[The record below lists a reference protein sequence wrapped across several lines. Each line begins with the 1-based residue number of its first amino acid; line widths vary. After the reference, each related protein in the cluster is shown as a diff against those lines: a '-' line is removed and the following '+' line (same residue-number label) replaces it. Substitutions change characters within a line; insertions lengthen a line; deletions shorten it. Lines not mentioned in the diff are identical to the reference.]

1 MKTDASPLIAWQDGC
16 KHRAALRG
24 QKMATLK
31 DIAVEAGVSLAT
43 VSRVLN
49 DDPTLNVKEETK
61 RRILEI
67 AEKLEYKSSSSRK
80 ALVNAVGQHHIL
92 ALYSYQQDLEIND
105 PYYLAIRHGIETQ
118 CEKLGIELTNCY
130 LNHSLPELKKMTGA
144 LIIGQPSAAI
154 REAVSALT
162 DNICFIDF
170 HETGSQYD
178 AVDIDLVRIAKEV
191 IDFFIAQGVS
201 RIGFIGGEDTPGKAD
216 IREVAFAEYGRLK
229 GVVSENDI
237 WRGGFS
243 SSSGYELAK
252 TMLAKTDYPSA
263 LFVASDSIAIGVL
276 RAIHERGLSIPDDIS
291 LISVNDIPTAR
302 FTFPPL
308 STVRIH
314 SEMMGSQGVNLLVEK
329 ARDGRALPLNVFVPS
344 VLKLRGTTR

>member
-1 MKTDASPLIAWQDGC
+1 
-16 KHRAALRG
+16 
-24 QKMATLK
+24 MATLK
-31 DIAVEAGVSLAT
+31 DIATEAGVSLAT

-61 RRILEI
+61 HRILEI

-80 ALVNAVGQHHIL
+80 AQVHAVGHHHIL

-130 LNHSLPELKKMTGA
+130 LNSALPELKKATGV
-144 LIIGQPSAAI
+144 LIVGKPSRTI
-154 REAVSALT
+154 REAATALT

-170 HETGSQYD
+170 HEPDSSYD

-191 IDFFIAQGVS
+191 IDFFIAQGAS
-201 RIGFIGGEDTPGKAD
+201 RIGFIGGQDEPGKAD
-216 IREVAFAEYGRLK
+216 IREMAFVEYGELK
-229 GVVSENDI
+229 SVVSQGDI

-252 TMLAKTDYPSA
+252 TMLAQEDYPMA

-276 RAIHERGLSIPDDIS
+276 RAIHERGLSIPEDIS

-314 SEMMGSQGVNLLVEK
+314 SEMMGSQGVNLLYEK

>member
-1 MKTDASPLIAWQDGC
+1 
-16 KHRAALRG
+16 
-24 QKMATLK
+24 MATLK
-31 DIAVEAGVSLAT
+31 DIAIEAGVSLTT

-61 RRILEI
+61 HRILEI
-67 AEKLEYKSSSSRK
+67 AEKLEYKTSSARK
-80 ALVNAVGQHHIL
+80 NQTSALGPQHIL

-130 LNHSLPELKKMTGA
+130 EHSGLPESKNITGILIVGKPSPA
-144 LIIGQPSAAI
+144 L
-154 REAVSALT
+154 REAATALT

-170 HETGSQYD
+170 HEPGSEYD
-178 AVDIDLVRIAKEV
+178 AVDIDLARISKES
-191 IDFFIAQGVS
+191 IDYFIAQGVT
-201 RIGFIGGEDTPGKAD
+201 RIGFIGGEDQPGKAD
-216 IREVAFAEYGRLK
+216 IREAAFVEYGRLQQ
-229 GVVSENDI
+229 VVSEQDI
-237 WRGGFS
+237 YRGGFS

-252 TMLAKTDYPSA
+252 KMLAKADYPSA

-276 RAIHERGLSIPDDIS
+276 RAIHERGLNIPQDIS

-314 SEMMGSQGVNLLVEK
+314 SEMMGSQGVNLLFEK
-329 ARDGRALPLNVFVPS
+329 ARDGRALPLLVFVPS
-344 VLKLRGTTR
+344 KLKLRGTTR

>member
-1 MKTDASPLIAWQDGC
+1 
-16 KHRAALRG
+16 
-24 QKMATLK
+24 MATLK
-31 DIAVEAGVSLAT
+31 DIATEAGVSLAT

-61 RRILEI
+61 HRILEV
-67 AEKLEYKSSSSRK
+67 AEKLEYKSTSSRK
-80 ALVNAVGQHHIL
+80 AQVHTVGHHHIL
-92 ALYSYQQDLEIND
+92 AIYSYQQDLEIND

-130 LNHSLPELKKMTGA
+130 FNNALPELKKVTGV
-144 LIIGQPSAAI
+144 LIVGQPSRAI
-154 REAVSALT
+154 RDAATALT
-162 DNICFIDF
+162 DNVCFIDF
-170 HETGSQYD
+170 HEPGSSYD

-191 IDFFIAQGVS
+191 IDFFIVQGAR
-201 RIGFIGGEDTPGKAD
+201 RIGFIGGQDEPGKAD
-216 IREVAFAEYGRLK
+216 IREVAFVEYGRLK
-229 GVVSENDI
+229 GVVSEEDI

-252 TMLAKTDYPSA
+252 TMLAKADFPTA

-276 RAIHERGLSIPDDIS
+276 RAIHERGLSIPEDIS

>member
-1 MKTDASPLIAWQDGC
+1 
-16 KHRAALRG
+16 
-24 QKMATLK
+24 MATLK
-31 DIAVEAGVSLAT
+31 DIATEAGVSLAT

-61 RRILEI
+61 HRILEV
-67 AEKLEYKSSSSRK
+67 AEKLEYKSTSSRK
-80 ALVNAVGQHHIL
+80 AQVHTVGHHHIL
-92 ALYSYQQDLEIND
+92 AIYSYQQDLEIND

-130 LNHSLPELKKMTGA
+130 FNNALPELKKVTGV
-144 LIIGQPSAAI
+144 LIVGQPSRAI
-154 REAVSALT
+154 RDAATALT
-162 DNICFIDF
+162 DDVCFIDF
-170 HETGSQYD
+170 HEPGSSYD

-191 IDFFIAQGVS
+191 IDFFIAQGA
-201 RIGFIGGEDTPGKAD
+201 RHIGFIGGQDEPGKAD
-216 IREVAFAEYGRLK
+216 IREVAFVEYGRLK
-229 GVVSENDI
+229 GVVSEDI

-252 TMLAKTDYPSA
+252 TMLAKADFPTA

-276 RAIHERGLSIPDDIS
+276 RAIHERGLSIPEDIS

>member
-1 MKTDASPLIAWQDGC
+1 
-16 KHRAALRG
+16 
-24 QKMATLK
+24 MATLK
-31 DIAVEAGVSLAT
+31 DIATEAGVSLAT

-61 RRILEI
+61 HRILEI
-67 AEKLEYKSSSSRK
+67 AEKLEYKSTTSRK
-80 ALVNAVGQHHIL
+80 MQSVAAGQQHIL
-92 ALYSYQQDLEIND
+92 ALYSYQQELEIND

-118 CEKLGIELTNCY
+118 CEKLGVELSNCY
-130 LNHSLPELKKMTGA
+130 ANAALPELKKLTGVLIVGKPSPA
-144 LIIGQPSAAI
+144 LRRAAM
-154 REAVSALT
+154 SLT
-162 DNICFIDF
+162 DNVCFIDF
-170 HETGSQYD
+170 HEPGSEYD
-178 AVDIDLVRIAKEV
+178 SVDIDLSRISKQIV
-191 IDFFIAQGVS
+191 DFFIAQGVK
-201 RIGFIGGEDTPGKAD
+201 RIGFIGGEDEPGKAD
-216 IREVAFAEYGRLK
+216 IREAAFVEYGLLK
-229 GVVSENDI
+229 GVVSEQDI

-252 TMLAKTDYPSA
+252 IMLAQQCWPSA

-276 RAIHERGLSIPDDIS
+276 RAIHEKGLAIPEDIS

-314 SEMMGSQGVNLLVEK
+314 SEMMGSQGVNLLLEK
-329 ARDGRALPLNVFVPS
+329 ARDGRALPLQVFVPS

>member
-1 MKTDASPLIAWQDGC
+1 MHVPWL
-16 KHRAALRG
+16 ALHYVANKELRPIG
-24 QKMATLK
+24 KKMATLK

-49 DDPTLNVKEETK
+49 DDPSLNVKEETK

-67 AEKLEYKSSSSRK
+67 AEKLEYKNSSSRRML
-80 ALVNAVGQHHIL
+80 ANPVGQHHFL

-130 LNHSLPELKKMTGA
+130 LGHSLPEMKKVTGV
-144 LIIGQPSAAI
+144 LVVGQPSDAT
-154 REAVSALT
+154 RETLRAMT
-162 DNICFIDF
+162 DNLCFIDF
-170 HETGSQYD
+170 HEPGSQYD

-191 IDFFIAQGVS
+191 IDFFIAQGMS
-201 RIGFIGGEDTPGKAD
+201 RIGFIGGQDRPGKAD
-216 IREVAFAEYGRLK
+216 IREIAFAEYGRLK

-252 TMLAKTDYPSA
+252 TMLAQEDYPSA

-276 RAIHERGLSIPDDIS
+276 RAIHERGLKIPDDIS

-344 VLKLRGTTR
+344 VLKLRGTTH

>member
-1 MKTDASPLIAWQDGC
+1 
-16 KHRAALRG
+16 
-24 QKMATLK
+24 MATLK
-31 DIAVEAGVSLAT
+31 DIATEAGVSLAT

-61 RRILEI
+61 HRILEV
-67 AEKLEYKSSSSRK
+67 AEKLEYKSTSSRK
-80 ALVNAVGQHHIL
+80 AQVHTVGHHHIL
-92 ALYSYQQDLEIND
+92 AIYSYQQDLEIND

-130 LNHSLPELKKMTGA
+130 FNNALPELKKVTGV
-144 LIIGQPSAAI
+144 LIVGQPSRAI
-154 REAVSALT
+154 RDAATALT
-162 DNICFIDF
+162 DNVCFIDF
-170 HETGSQYD
+170 HEPGSGYD

-191 IDFFIAQGVS
+191 IDFFIAQGAR
-201 RIGFIGGEDTPGKAD
+201 RIGFIGGQDEPGKAD
-216 IREVAFAEYGRLK
+216 IREVALVEYGRLK
-229 GVVSENDI
+229 GVVSEEDI

-252 TMLAKTDYPSA
+252 TMLAKADFPTA

-276 RAIHERGLSIPDDIS
+276 RAIHERGLSIPEDIS

>member
-1 MKTDASPLIAWQDGC
+1 
-16 KHRAALRG
+16 
-24 QKMATLK
+24 MATLK
-31 DIAVEAGVSLAT
+31 DIAAEARVSLAT

-61 RRILEI
+61 HRILEI
-67 AEKLEYKSSSSRK
+67 AEKLEYRTSSARKIQSSSVS
-80 ALVNAVGQHHIL
+80 LQHIL
-92 ALYSYQQDLEIND
+92 AIYSYQQDLEIND

-130 LNHSLPELKKMTGA
+130 GHNGLPELKNITGI
-144 LIIGQPSAAI
+144 LIVGKPSPGLRASAA
-154 REAVSALT
+154 ALT

-170 HETGSQYD
+170 HEPGSDYD
-178 AVDIDLVRIAKEV
+178 AVDIDLVRISKEI
-191 IDFFIAQGVS
+191 IDFYLTQGVT
-201 RIGFIGGEDTPGKAD
+201 RIGFIGGEDEPGKAD
-216 IREVAFAEYGRLK
+216 IREAAFVEYGRLK
-229 GVVSENDI
+229 QVVREEDI

-252 TMLAKTDYPSA
+252 QMLATTDYPQA

-276 RAIHERGLSIPDDIS
+276 RAIHERGLTIPDDIS

-314 SEMMGSQGVNLLVEK
+314 SEMMGSQGVNLLFEK
-329 ARDGRALPLNVFVPS
+329 ARDGRALPLLVFVPS
-344 VLKLRGTTR
+344 KLKLRGTTR

>member
-1 MKTDASPLIAWQDGC
+1 M
-16 KHRAALRG
+16 
-24 QKMATLK
+24 
-31 DIAVEAGVSLAT
+31 
-43 VSRVLN
+43 
-49 DDPTLNVKEETK
+49 
-61 RRILEI
+61 
-67 AEKLEYKSSSSRK
+67 
-80 ALVNAVGQHHIL
+80 
-92 ALYSYQQDLEIND
+92 
-105 PYYLAIRHGIETQ
+105 
-118 CEKLGIELTNCY
+118 TNCY
-130 LNHSLPELKKMTGA
+130 FNNALPELKKVTGV
-144 LIIGQPSAAI
+144 LIVGQPSRAI
-154 REAVSALT
+154 RDAATALT
-162 DNICFIDF
+162 DNVCFIDF
-170 HETGSQYD
+170 HEPGSGYD

-191 IDFFIAQGVS
+191 IDFFIAQGAR
-201 RIGFIGGEDTPGKAD
+201 RIGFIGGQDEPGKAD
-216 IREVAFAEYGRLK
+216 IREVAFVEYGRLK
-229 GVVSENDI
+229 GVVSEEDI

-252 TMLAKTDYPSA
+252 TMLAKADFPTA

-276 RAIHERGLSIPDDIS
+276 RAIHERGLSIPEDIS

>member
-1 MKTDASPLIAWQDGC
+1 
-16 KHRAALRG
+16 
-24 QKMATLK
+24 MATLK
-31 DIAVEAGVSLAT
+31 DIATEAGVSLAT

-61 RRILEI
+61 HRILEI
-67 AEKLEYKSSSSRK
+67 AEKLEYKSTTSRK
-80 ALVNAVGQHHIL
+80 MQSVAAGQQHIL
-92 ALYSYQQDLEIND
+92 ALYSYQQELEIND

-118 CEKLGIELTNCY
+118 CEKLGVELSNCY
-130 LNHSLPELKKMTGA
+130 ANATLPELKKLTGVLIVGKPSPA
-144 LIIGQPSAAI
+144 LRRAAM
-154 REAVSALT
+154 SLT
-162 DNICFIDF
+162 DNVCFID
-170 HETGSQYD
+170 YD
-178 AVDIDLVRIAKEV
+178 SVDIDLSRISKQIV
-191 IDFFIAQGVS
+191 DFFIAQGVK
-201 RIGFIGGEDTPGKAD
+201 RIGFIGGEDEPGKAD
-216 IREVAFAEYGRLK
+216 IREAAFVEYGLLK
-229 GVVSENDI
+229 GVVSEQDI

-252 TMLAKTDYPSA
+252 IMLAQQCWPSA

-276 RAIHERGLSIPDDIS
+276 RAIHEKGLAIPEDIS

-314 SEMMGSQGVNLLVEK
+314 SEMMGSQGVNLLLEK
-329 ARDGRALPLNVFVPS
+329 ARDGRALPLQVFVPS

>member
-1 MKTDASPLIAWQDGC
+1 
-16 KHRAALRG
+16 
-24 QKMATLK
+24 MATLK
-31 DIAVEAGVSLAT
+31 DIATEAGVSLAT

-61 RRILEI
+61 HRILEV
-67 AEKLEYKSSSSRK
+67 AEKLEYKSTSSRK
-80 ALVNAVGQHHIL
+80 AQVHTVGHHHIL
-92 ALYSYQQDLEIND
+92 AIYSYQQDLEIND

-130 LNHSLPELKKMTGA
+130 FNNALPELKKVTGV
-144 LIIGQPSAAI
+144 LIVGQPSRAI
-154 REAVSALT
+154 RDAATALT
-162 DNICFIDF
+162 DNVCFIDF
-170 HETGSQYD
+170 HEPGSSYD

-191 IDFFIAQGVS
+191 INFFIAQGAR
-201 RIGFIGGEDTPGKAD
+201 RIGFIGGQDEPGKAD
-216 IREVAFAEYGRLK
+216 IREVAFVEYGRLK
-229 GVVSENDI
+229 GVVSEEDI

-252 TMLAKTDYPSA
+252 TMLAKADFPTA

-276 RAIHERGLSIPDDIS
+276 RAIHEHGLSIPEDIS

>member
-1 MKTDASPLIAWQDGC
+1 
-16 KHRAALRG
+16 
-24 QKMATLK
+24 MATLK
-31 DIAVEAGVSLAT
+31 DIAIEARVSLAT

-61 RRILEI
+61 HRILEI
-67 AEKLEYKSSSSRK
+67 AEKLEYRTSSARKNQSSSVS
-80 ALVNAVGQHHIL
+80 LQHIL
-92 ALYSYQQDLEIND
+92 AIYSYQQDLEIND

-130 LNHSLPELKKMTGA
+130 GHNGLPELKNITGI
-144 LIIGQPSAAI
+144 LIVGKPSPGLRASAA
-154 REAVSALT
+154 ALT

-170 HETGSQYD
+170 HEPGSDYD
-178 AVDIDLVRIAKEV
+178 AVDIDLVRISKEI
-191 IDFFIAQGVS
+191 IDFYLTQGVT
-201 RIGFIGGEDTPGKAD
+201 RIGFIGGEDEPGKAD
-216 IREVAFAEYGRLK
+216 IREAAFVEYGRLK
-229 GVVSENDI
+229 QVVREEDI

-252 TMLAKTDYPSA
+252 QMLATTDYPQA

-276 RAIHERGLSIPDDIS
+276 RAIHERGLTIPDDIS

-314 SEMMGSQGVNLLVEK
+314 SEMMGSQGVNLLFEK
-329 ARDGRALPLNVFVPS
+329 ARDGRALPLLVFVPS
-344 VLKLRGTTR
+344 KLKLRGTTR

>member
-1 MKTDASPLIAWQDGC
+1 
-16 KHRAALRG
+16 
-24 QKMATLK
+24 MATLK
-31 DIAVEAGVSLAT
+31 DIATEAGVSLAT

-61 RRILEI
+61 HRILEV
-67 AEKLEYKSSSSRK
+67 AEKLEYKSTSSRK
-80 ALVNAVGQHHIL
+80 AQVHTVGHHHIL
-92 ALYSYQQDLEIND
+92 AIYSYQQDLEIND

-130 LNHSLPELKKMTGA
+130 FNNALPELKKVTGV
-144 LIIGQPSAAI
+144 LIVGQPSRAI
-154 REAVSALT
+154 RDAATALT
-162 DNICFIDF
+162 DNVCFIDF
-170 HETGSQYD
+170 HEPGSSYD

-191 IDFFIAQGVS
+191 IDFFIAQGAR
-201 RIGFIGGEDTPGKAD
+201 RIGFIGGQDEPGKAD
-216 IREVAFAEYGRLK
+216 IREVAFVEYGRLK
-229 GVVSENDI
+229 GVVSEEDI

-252 TMLAKTDYPSA
+252 KMLAKADFPTA

-276 RAIHERGLSIPDDIS
+276 RAIHERGLSIPEDIS